1 MLQLISHPSD
11 DDENADVEGVG
22 DPGGGSKGG
31 CGHKASLKE
40 ATIPV

>member
-31 CGHKASLKE
+31 CGHEASLKE
-40 ATIPV
+40 ATTPV